1 MADCVF
7 CKIMAKQIPATVVH
21 EDEHTLAFMDIG
33 QVNPGHVLVALK
45 KHAENI
51 FALDD
56 AQAAAVFRSAAK
68 VARAIRGAFEPQGL
82 SVYQA
87 NGAAAGQTVFHLH
100 IHLVP
105 RYEGDGMALTWPVKN
120 LSLSSCT
127 IARISPLSRRTVI
140 STPFLRVTPSS
151 RA

>member
-1 MADCVF
+1 MSNCVF
-7 CKIMAKQIPATVVH
+7 CRIVAKEIPATLVH

-33 QVNPGHVLVALK
+33 QVNPGHVLVAVK
-45 KHAENI
+45 HHAENI
-51 FALDD
+51 YALED
-56 AQAAAVFRSAAK
+56 AQAAAVFRAAAK

-87 NGAAAGQTVFHLH
+87 NGAAAGQTVLHLH

-120 LSLSSCT
+120 PPREKLAEYAEK
-127 IARISPLSRRTVI
+127 I
-140 STPFLRVTPSS
+140 
-151 RA
+151 RAKLG

>member
-21 EDEHTLAFMDIG
+21 EDEDTLAFMDIG

-51 FALDD
+51 FALDE
-56 AQAAAVFRSAAK
+56 AQAAAVFRAAAK

-100 IHLVP
+100 VHLVP

-120 LSLSSCT
+120 PPREKLAEYAQKIKAKLG
-127 IARISPLSRRTVI
+127 
-140 STPFLRVTPSS
+140 
-151 RA
+151 

>member
-1 MADCVF
+1 MMADCVF

-45 KHAENI
+45 KHVENI
-51 FALDD
+51 FALDE
-56 AQAAAVFRSAAK
+56 AQAAAVFGSVAR

-105 RYEGDGMALTWPVKN
+105 RYEGDVMALTWPVKN
-120 LSLSSCT
+120 PPRDKLAEYAEK
-127 IARISPLSRRTVI
+127 I
-140 STPFLRVTPSS
+140 
-151 RA
+151 RAKLG

>member
-1 MADCVF
+1 MSDCVF

-33 QVNPGHVLVALK
+33 QVNPGHVLVAVK

-56 AQAAAVFRSAAK
+56 AQAAAVFRAAAT
-68 VARAIRGAFEPQGL
+68 VARAIRGAFEPPGL

-87 NGAAAGQTVFHLH
+87 NGAAAGQTVMHLH

-105 RYEGDGMALTWPVKN
+105 RHDGDGMALTWPVKN
-120 LSLSSCT
+120 PPREKLEEYAAKIRGALG
-127 IARISPLSRRTVI
+127 
-140 STPFLRVTPSS
+140 
-151 RA
+151 

>member
-7 CKIMAKQIPATVVH
+7 CKIVAKQIPATVVH

-33 QVNPGHVLVALK
+33 QVNPGHVLVAVK

-51 FALDD
+51 FALEE
-56 AQAAAVFRSAAK
+56 AQAAAVFRAAAK
-68 VARAIRGAFEPQGL
+68 VARAIRSAFEPQGL

-87 NGAAAGQTVFHLH
+87 NGAAAGQTVMHLH

-105 RYEGDGMALTWPVKN
+105 RHEGDGMALTWPVKN
-120 LSLSSCT
+120 PPREKLAEYAQK
-127 IARISPLSRRTVI
+127 I
-140 STPFLRVTPSS
+140 
-151 RA
+151 RAKLG